1 MNKMVIKEIKEY
13 DLKRVNATRMALTL
27 VLSTL
32 LVIYC
37 AMSAYTATDM
47 RTKLMES
54 STRGVVTTEAIVQMM
69 ERYGHTLKDP
79 SFDELTEFL
88 IKDDTNNQNYTDD
101 FVCTQFTAMLIS
113 NALVAGWN
121 CAVVEVLFYFYFL
134 PIVGS
139 GHAMVAFNTTDHGTV
154 FVEPQSDGVMS
165 VLKKGDSYFNQQI
178 LDVKI
183 IWCKNA

>member
-1 MNKMVIKEIKEY
+1 MIKKVKEY
-13 DLKRVNATRMALTL
+13 NLKKVNATRMALSL
-27 VLSTL
+27 VLATSI
-32 LVIYC
+32 VIYC
-37 AMSAYTATDM
+37 VMSTYTATDM

-54 STRGVVTTEAIVQMM
+54 STRGIVTTEAIVQVM

-79 SFDELTEFL
+79 SLDDLTGFL
-88 IKDDTNNQNYTDD
+88 NKDDTNKQKYTDE

-121 CAVVEVLFYFYFL
+121 CAVVEVLFCYYFL

-154 FVEPQSDGVMS
+154 FVEPQSDGIMS